1 MEKYNKMR
9 KEINEMKTKRTIQE
23 SMKQKLGYL
32 KRKTPLS
39 NTKVTKRKGERT
51 KLIELEMI
59 KQLSPK
65 T

>member
-1 MEKYNKMR
+1 
-9 KEINEMKTKRTIQE
+9 
-23 SMKQKLGYL
+23 
-32 KRKTPLS
+32 LS

-65 T
+65 TWKKYRGLLEIF